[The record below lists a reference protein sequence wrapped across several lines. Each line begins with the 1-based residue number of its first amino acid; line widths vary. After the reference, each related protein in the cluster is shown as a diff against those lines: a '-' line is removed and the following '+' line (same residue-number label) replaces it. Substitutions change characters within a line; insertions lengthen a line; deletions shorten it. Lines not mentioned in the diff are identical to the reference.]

1 MKKLHTST
9 QAPGA
14 RRQDDTCSLP
24 PTPVQVPESLRQAV
38 GGHPLVAEILAR
50 RGILT
55 PLSAQAFLD
64 PERYTPSP
72 PSALPDLPAAA
83 HHLAD
88 ALAGGQCIGVWG
100 DFDVDG
106 QTATALLVS
115 TLQSLGA
122 EVVYYIPNRLSESH
136 GIRLPALERFLDQGV
151 RLLLTCDTGIE
162 AHEAVSHARRRG
174 AVVLVTD
181 HHDVPEQLPQA
192 EAVVNPKRLP
202 ADHPLHDLPGVGVAY
217 MLAQALHTLAGDAG
231 AAQRHLDLVALG
243 IVADVA
249 EQRADT
255 RYLLQRGLARLRRSE
270 RVGVLAMFE
279 AARIDPTHLSAEH
292 IGFGLGPRLNAV
304 GRLGDAREA
313 VELLTTHD
321 WSRARILAA
330 QLEGLNEQRKLL
342 SERVYAEA
350 QEQIAGTPSLLDSSV
365 LVLAQP
371 GWHGGVIGPVAG
383 RLAEQYARPAILITL
398 QAGAGRGS
406 ARSTPGCDIHAA
418 IKLAGRYLLGYGG
431 HPGAA
436 GLSIEARQVDAFRQ
450 ALSQAVESVW
460 DRSVAPPSTQIDAC
474 IGLNELSLELAIELE
489 RLAPFGQGN
498 PPIRLLTR
506 NLELVSQRTFGR
518 NGEHRELS
526 VQDEAGIRCKLVWWR
541 GAEQDIPAGHFD
553 LAYLIKSTNY
563 QGRRTLEIEWVE
575 AQSLEEPA
583 VELAAP
589 SRLEL
594 VDWRGQANLAAR
606 LSALLAGGDVQVWV
620 EGAGPETPG
629 GRRRHELGAASTLVV
644 WNAPPGPREL
654 HTALARVS
662 PRRVIVCAVESKQP
676 DSARPFLHRLAG
688 LLKYDLTH
696 RGGQV
701 CLPALAAA
709 SGQRLATVRKGIE
722 WLAARGQIAIAA
734 WDGDELH
741 IVAAGGAEDQGA
753 GTREGGIGPLESDL
767 RTLLAE
773 TAAYRAYFCRATLSR
788 LLAA

>member
-1 MKKLHTST
+1 MWTE
-9 QAPGA
+9 
-14 RRQDDTCSLP
+14 
-24 PTPVQVPESLRQAV
+24 PVSIQVPESLRQAV
-38 GGHPLVAEILAR
+38 GGHPLVAEILTR

-55 PLSAQAFLD
+55 PEAAQAFLD
-64 PERYTPSP
+64 PGRYTPAP
-72 PSALPDLPAAA
+72 PSALPDLLAAA
-83 HHLAD
+83 EHLAE
-88 ALAGGQCIGVWG
+88 ALAGGQRIGVWG

-122 EVVYYIPNRLSESH
+122 EVVYYIPKRLSESH
-136 GIRLPALERFLDQGV
+136 GIHRPSLERFLDQGV
-151 RLLLTCDTGIE
+151 RVLLTCDTGVE
-162 AHEAVSHARRRG
+162 AHEAIDYARQRG

-181 HHDVPEQLPQA
+181 HHDLPAHLPQA

-217 MLAQALHTLAGDAG
+217 KLAQALHTLGGDAG
-231 AAQRHLDLVALG
+231 AAQRYLDLVALG

-249 EQRADT
+249 EQKADT

-270 RVGVLAMFE
+270 RVGILAMFE

-350 QEQIAGTPSLLDSSV
+350 QEQIAAAPYLLDSSALV
-365 LVLAQP
+365 LVQP

-383 RLAEQYARPAILITL
+383 RLAEQYTRPVILITI
-398 QAGAGRGS
+398 QDGAGRGS
-406 ARSTPGCDIHAA
+406 ARSVAGCDIHAA
-418 IKLAGRYLLGYGG
+418 LRLAARHLLGYGG

-436 GLSIEARQVDAFRQ
+436 GLSIEAGQVDAFRQ
-450 ALSQAVESVW
+450 TLSQAVESVW
-460 DRSVAPPSTQIDAC
+460 DRSVASPSTQIDAC
-474 IGLNELSLELAIELE
+474 VALNELSLELAIELE

-506 NLELVSQRTFGR
+506 NLEMVSQRTFGR

-526 VQDEAGIRCKLVWWR
+526 VQDEAGTRCKLLWWR
-541 GAEQDIPAGHFD
+541 GAEQDLPAVRFD
-553 LAYLIKSTNY
+553 LVFLIKSTDY
-563 QGRRTLEIEWVE
+563 RGRRTLEIEWAE
-575 AQSLEEPA
+575 ARPLEAPV
-583 VELAAP
+583 VELATP
-589 SRLEL
+589 PRLEL
-594 VDWRGQANLAAR
+594 IDWRSQANPAAR
-606 LSALLAGGDVQVWV
+606 LSALLAEGDVQVWV
-620 EGAGPETPG
+620 EGTGPGAPA

-654 HTALARVS
+654 HTVLARVS
-662 PRRVIVCAVESKQP
+662 PRRVIVCAVEGRPP
-676 DSARPFLHRLAG
+676 DSARPFLRHLAG

-696 RGGQV
+696 REGRV
-701 CLPALAAA
+701 CLPALASAC
-709 SGQRLATVRKGIE
+709 GQRLATVRKGVE
-722 WLAARGQIAIAA
+722 WLAAHGQIEIAT
-734 WDGDELH
+734 WDGDELC
-741 IVAAGGAEDQGA
+741 ILAASGAEDQESEVGL
-753 GTREGGIGPLESDL
+753 LESDL
-767 RTLLAE
+767 RALLAE
-773 TAAYRAYFCRATLSR
+773 TAAYRAYFRRATLSQ
-788 LLAA
+788 LLEHLHCGRDMLE